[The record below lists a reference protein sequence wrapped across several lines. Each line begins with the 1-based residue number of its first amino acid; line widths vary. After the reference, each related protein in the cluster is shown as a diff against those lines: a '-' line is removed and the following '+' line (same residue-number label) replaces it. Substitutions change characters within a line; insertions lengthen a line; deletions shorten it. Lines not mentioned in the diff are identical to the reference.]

1 MIILR
6 DSFDPIMI
14 DHLEIIK
21 KYKKLGLYIDDKGLT
36 DKNIRLKLAKKMIK
50 PYHHVKIVNE
60 IKDDD
65 QIITS
70 NFTDS
75 YQKIYEGK
83 LYLLPKKIRYDVLK
97 SDEYLKKIVSNYN
110 HGKRLKH
117 VYSMTNL
124 ALDIASIHHVDKE
137 KIKICAMF
145 HDIYKQIDADEA
157 RKMMIKYFPQY
168 VNQDF
173 ALYHQY
179 LGAWFLKHNLGI
191 YDQKM
196 YDAIMYHT
204 TGESN
209 NKLAMI
215 LFIADKLD
223 PSRGYD
229 TSYQMSVVKRNLKK
243 GFELVKKEQIEY
255 ITKVEGKQVGTA
267 GNYI

>member
-97 SDEYLKKIVSNYN
+97 SDEYLKKIVSNCLSLTKFSN
-110 HGKRLKH
+110 TSPGIISSSFKLFSSR
-117 VYSMTNL
+117 
-124 ALDIASIHHVDKE
+124 
-137 KIKICAMF
+137 
-145 HDIYKQIDADEA
+145 
-157 RKMMIKYFPQY
+157 
-168 VNQDF
+168 
-173 ALYHQY
+173 Y
-179 LGAWFLKHNLGI
+179 LLTIFLNCL
-191 YDQKM
+191 
-196 YDAIMYHT
+196 
-204 TGESN
+204 
-209 NKLAMI
+209 L
-215 LFIADKLD
+215 LRF
-223 PSRGYD
+223 R
-229 TSYQMSVVKRNLKK
+229 
-243 GFELVKKEQIEY
+243 F
-255 ITKVEGKQVGTA
+255 
-267 GNYI
+267 